1 MKIALVLGAIHGV
14 YIAGSAA
21 TAAIKFISGGGVAV
35 LFRRKGPDMADVQ
48 QANIH
53 PTAIVSAQA
62 ILAEDVQI
70 GAYSVIEGKVEL
82 GPGCIIRPH
91 AYLRGPLVLGSRN
104 TVFSGSVLGEDPQH
118 LKYQNEPTLLEI
130 GDGNVFREHVTVH
143 RGTTASGTTRIGS
156 DNFFMAGCHIAHDC
170 RIGSR
175 CIFANGALVAG
186 HCIIEDGVYLSGNC
200 AIHQFVRM
208 GRQSLMSG
216 VSATTKDV
224 PPFIIQQGINI
235 IVGVNVVGMKR
246 NGMAADQIEGVRQA
260 FHILY
265 RQGLTV
271 AQALV
276 SIEND
281 LKAISAVEE
290 FVHFIRSS
298 ARGITLFHERDHK
311 AA

>member
-1 MKIALVLGAIHGV
+1 M
-14 YIAGSAA
+14 S
-21 TAAIKFISGGGVAV
+21 
-35 LFRRKGPDMADVQ
+35 DVQ
-48 QANIH
+48 PARIH
-53 PTAIVSAQA
+53 PTAIVSPQA
-62 ILAEDVQI
+62 ILATDVQI
-70 GAYSVIEGKVEL
+70 GAYSVIENKVEI

-91 AYLRGPLVLGSRN
+91 TYLRGPLVLGCRN
-104 TVFSGSVLGEDPQH
+104 IVFSGAVLGEDPQH

-208 GRQSLMSG
+208 GRLSLLSG

-224 PPFIIQQGINI
+224 PPFILQQGMNI
-235 IVGVNVVGMKR
+235 IVGVNVVGMRR
-246 NGMAADQIEGVRQA
+246 NGMDAKQIEGVRHA

-271 AQALV
+271 PEALAR
-276 SIEND
+276 IENE
-281 LKAISAVEE
+281 LNKVPVVTE
-290 FVHFIRSS
+290 FIHFIRGSV
-298 ARGITLFHERDHK
+298 RGINLFHERDHK